1 MPFHRR
7 SKRMQILTNKTFDQQ
22 STSRAQ
28 QFDGGREGNLVQFET
43 ARRVRITDAAQ
54 FRREIGQYAICR
66 TAQQLFD
73 FLPHV
78 VTGHVALQQD
88 NVTFLKRLNRLQ
100 VHSDDLAAVS
110 DNFGGDL
117 KPAARGSAEIDDGIA
132 RMEKTV
138 TLLQLKQLVSRTGAI
153 TLLLRFFVVAIM
165 VIVSHKNWILTC
177 SWAKKKPDLQR
188 SGLIS

>member
-66 TAQQLFD
+66 TVQQLFD

-78 VTGHVALQQD
+78 TIGHVALQQD
-88 NVTFLKRLNRLQ
+88 NVTFLKRLDRLQ

-110 DNFGGDL
+110 DNL
-117 KPAARGSAEIDDGIA
+117 AA
-132 RMEKTV
+132 T
-138 TLLQLKQLVSRTGAI
+138 
-153 TLLLRFFVVAIM
+153 
-165 VIVSHKNWILTC
+165 
-177 SWAKKKPDLQR
+177 
-188 SGLIS
+188 